1 MTNNDK
7 AKKHFEIYTQ
17 EKMMGAYL
25 AKGLIIIVAI
35 FVCGLVFVSCKS
47 DNMGDREK
55 VKVGISKSFLSIPVY
70 IAQKQGFFSDEGLDV
85 TVKEYSSG
93 KMATKAL
100 FAGEVD
106 ISTVADMPVV
116 FNSFKRN
123 DFCIFA
129 TFTYSY
135 PFVKIIA
142 RKDMGIKT
150 GANLKGRKV
159 GANRGTSSHFFLEV
173 FLMHNRLSS
182 SDVEM
187 INIRT
192 VDLPLALKNN
202 DVDAIAVWQP
212 YSQKAKQLMGDNAIE
227 LSSPEIYRTTFSFAA
242 MKSFSKEHP
251 KRLERFLRALDK
263 AAVFTRKN
271 GEKAHEIIARCFN
284 LDRNTVRAAWDDFV
298 YGIFLDQSLLV
309 GWDEIARWAITNK
322 FVHKEKIPNYLNYI
336 CSDALRA
343 VKPESITIIG
353 KIR

>member
-1 MTNNDK
+1 M
-7 AKKHFEIYTQ
+7 AKKYFEIYTE
-17 EKMMGAYL
+17 EKMMGTYL
-25 AKGLIIIVAI
+25 AKRLIIIAAI
-35 FVCGLVFVSCKS
+35 FVCGLVFVSCQS
-47 DNMGDREK
+47 DTMGDREK
-55 VKVGISKSFLSIPVY
+55 IKVGISKSFLSIPVY

-93 KMATKAL
+93 KVAAKAL

-159 GANRGTSSHFFLEV
+159 GVNRGTSSHFFLEV
-173 FLMHNRLSS
+173 FLMHNRLSA

-187 INIRT
+187 INIKT

-202 DVDAIAVWQP
+202 DVDAISVWQP

-227 LSSPEIYRTTFSFAA
+227 LPSSEIYRITFNFTT
-242 MKSFSKEHP
+242 MKNFSKEHP
-251 KRLERFLRALDK
+251 KRLEKFLRALDK
-263 AAVFTRKN
+263 AAAFTRKN
-271 GEKAHEIIARCFN
+271 REKAQEIIAGCFN
-284 LDRNTVRAAWDDFV
+284 LDRSTVRVAWDDFV
-298 YGIFLDQSLLV
+298 FGIFLDQSLLV
-309 GWDEIARWAITNK
+309 EWDEISRWAITNK
-322 FVHKEKIPNYLNYI
+322 FVNKKKIPNYLNYI
-336 CSDALRA
+336 CADALGA

-353 KIR
+353 RYDED

>member
-1 MTNNDK
+1 MPNNDITK
-7 AKKHFEIYTQ
+7 QHIGFSTRGTKKFPVWR
-17 EKMMGAYL
+17 GAL
-25 AKGLIIIVAI
+25 FTITVLL
-35 FVCGLVFVSCKS
+35 VCGLVFVSCNS
-47 DNMGDREK
+47 NETRIREK
-55 VKVGISKSFLSIPVY
+55 VTVGISKSFLSIPVY

-93 KMATKAL
+93 KVATKAL

-150 GANLKGRKV
+150 GANLKSRRV
-159 GANRGTSSHFFLEV
+159 GVNRGTSSHFFLEV
-173 FLMHNRLSS
+173 FLIHNRLSS

-187 INIRT
+187 INIKT

-202 DVDAIAVWQP
+202 DVDAISVWQP

-271 GEKAHEIIARCFN
+271 GEKAQEIIARCFN
-284 LDRNTVRAAWDDFV
+284 LDRNTVRAAWDDFE

-309 GWDEIARWAITNK
+309 EWDEIARWAITNK

-353 KIR
+353 SKR